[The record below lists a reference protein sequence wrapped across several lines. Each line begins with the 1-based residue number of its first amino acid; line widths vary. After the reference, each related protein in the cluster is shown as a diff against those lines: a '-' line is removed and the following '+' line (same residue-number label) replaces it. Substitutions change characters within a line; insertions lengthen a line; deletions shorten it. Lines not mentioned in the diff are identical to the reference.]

1 MWYNGDSAHSGVF
14 SSMVTETVTL
24 EDIKKRPLDEVFQEV
39 ADGLGHRVVQM
50 PDGAEVIIESRPRLE
65 PLPEL
70 EGYIPDGWKDAVYA
84 RN

>member
-1 MWYNGDSAHSGVF
+1 
-14 SSMVTETVTL
+14 MVTQTVTL
-24 EDIKKRPLDEVFQEV
+24 DDIKKRPLEEVFREV
-39 ADGLGHRVVQM
+39 ADSLGSLVVQM
-50 PDGAEVIIESRPRLE
+50 PDGAEVLIESRPRLE